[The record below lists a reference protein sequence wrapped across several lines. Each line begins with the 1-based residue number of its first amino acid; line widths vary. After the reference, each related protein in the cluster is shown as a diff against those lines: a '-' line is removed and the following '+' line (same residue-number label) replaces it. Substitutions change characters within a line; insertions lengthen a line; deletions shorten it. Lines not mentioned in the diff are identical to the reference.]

1 MPETTLGFLSPGS
14 LRFGAA
20 PLRLTNQDSFVAV
33 PELSAIGG
41 DHRT

>member
-33 PELSAIGG
+33 RSCRLFGG